1 MFAGHALYK
10 KMMVRKFVILV
21 FVACRRDWFCGAL
34 SGNGGC
40 GCRLRG
46 GRVYPCDAGE
56 DGEYFRY
63 PGAPPGTDGLGGY
76 NRKGLPEI
84 MLMRTAPVHKCR

>member
-1 MFAGHALYK
+1 
-10 KMMVRKFVILV
+10 MMVRKFVILV
-21 FVACRRDWFCGAL
+21 VVACRRDWFCGAL

-46 GRVYPCDAGE
+46 SGIYPCDAGE
-56 DGEYFRY
+56 GGEYFRY
-63 PGAPPGTDGLGGY
+63 PGAPPGTDGLGSY

>member
-1 MFAGHALYK
+1 
-10 KMMVRKFVILV
+10 MVRKFVILV

-46 GRVYPCDAGE
+46 SGIYILA
-56 DGEYFRY
+56 
-63 PGAPPGTDGLGGY
+63 
-76 NRKGLPEI
+76 
-84 MLMRTAPVHKCR
+84 MPVKVVNTSVIRARHRARMVLEATTERGCPK